1 LEEVNSRLDTKEERM
16 NEVHRKY
23 QVEAQKGKIPEQTEQ
38 SIKDIWDL
46 IKRLISMYL
55 ESWRREERLE
65 EKQHL
70 MS

>member
-23 QVEAQKGKIPEQTEQ
+23 QVEAEKGKIPEQTEQ